1 MKAFHFRLESVLT
14 LRSWDEERARTALSQ
29 ALAQERRFEQALSE
43 LDTMVEQCLA
53 SWMAEREAGGPAAR
67 EVGQWAHLNYLDR
80 NRRELEEKLVAAQRV
95 RDEKTRNL
103 LGCRQQRR
111 VIEKLKER
119 HHDAFRKD
127 LQGRLEHEIDDLF
140 NARFK
145 RKT

>member
-14 LRSWDEERARTALSQ
+14 LRTWDEERARTALSQ

-43 LDTMVEQCLA
+43 LETMVEQCLA

-67 EVGQWAHLNYLDR
+67 GGGQWAHLNHLDR

-95 RDEKTRNL
+95 RDEKTRSL
-103 LGCRQQRR
+103 LECRQQRR
-111 VIEKLKER
+111 VIEKLKE
-119 HHDAFRKD
+119 HHHEAFRKD
-127 LQGRLEHEIDDLF
+127 LQGRLEHEIEDLF

>member
-1 MKAFHFRLESVLT
+1 MKAFRFRLESVLT

-29 ALAQERRFEQALSE
+29 ALAQERRFEQALGE
-43 LDTMVEQCLA
+43 LDSMVEQCLS
-53 SWMAEREAGGPAAR
+53 SWLVEREAGGPAAR

-103 LGCRQQRR
+103 LECRQQRR
-111 VIEKLKER
+111 VIEKLKQC

-127 LQGRLEHEIDDLF
+127 LQGRLEHEIEDLF

-145 RKT
+145 REI

>member
-29 ALAQERRFEQALSE
+29 ALARERRFEQALGE
-43 LDTMVEQCLA
+43 LETMVEQCLA

-67 EVGQWAHLNYLDR
+67 EVGQWAHLNHLDR
-80 NRRELEEKLVAAQRV
+80 NRRELERKLVAAQRV
-95 RDEKTRNL
+95 RDEKTRSL
-103 LGCRQQRR
+103 LECRQQRR

-127 LQGRLEHEIDDLF
+127 LQGRLEHEIEDLF

-145 RKT
+145 RGT

>member
-29 ALAQERRFEQALSE
+29 ALAQEHRFEQALSE
-43 LDTMVEQCLA
+43 LETMVEQCLA

-80 NRRELEEKLVAAQRV
+80 NRRELEERLVAAQRV
-95 RDEKTRNL
+95 RDERTRNL
-103 LGCRQQRR
+103 LECRQQRR

-127 LQGRLEHEIDDLF
+127 LQGRLEHEIEDLF
-140 NARFK
+140 NARFN
-145 RKT
+145 RGT